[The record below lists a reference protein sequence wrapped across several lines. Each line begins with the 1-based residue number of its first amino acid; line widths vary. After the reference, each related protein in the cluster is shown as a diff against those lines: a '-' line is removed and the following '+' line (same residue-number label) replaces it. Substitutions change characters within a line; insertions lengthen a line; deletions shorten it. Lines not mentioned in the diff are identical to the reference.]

1 MCPNILVTS
10 AGPEDWIY
18 RLIYKVKKVNLIRVK
33 FEDLPVSLQIQ
44 MSDWNLKIARFY
56 IIDADTDTALKGVPG
71 FKKDI
76 HLP

>member
-1 MCPNILVTS
+1 MCPNMLATCV
-10 AGPEDWIY
+10 GPEDWFY
-18 RLIYKVKKVNLIRVK
+18 RLIYKIKKVNLIRVK

-44 MSDWNLKIARFY
+44 LSYLDLKITRLY

>member
-1 MCPNILVTS
+1 MCPNMLVTCV
-10 AGPEDWIY
+10 GPEDWIY
-18 RLIYKVKKVNLIRVK
+18 RLIYKIKKINLIRVK

-44 MSDWNLKIARFY
+44 MPDLNLKVARFY
-56 IIDADTDTALKGVPG
+56 IIDADKETAFKGVPG

>member
-1 MCPNILVTS
+1 MCPNILATC

-18 RLIYKVKKVNLIRVK
+18 RCIYKIKKVNLIRVK

-44 MSDWNLKIARFY
+44 MSDWNLKVARFF
-56 IIDADTDTALKGVPG
+56 IIYADKDTALKGVLG

>member
-18 RLIYKVKKVNLIRVK
+18 RLIYKIKKVNLIRVK
-33 FEDLPVSLQIQ
+33 FEDLPVLLQIQ

-56 IIDADTDTALKGVPG
+56 IIDADVDKAVKGVPG

-76 HLP
+76 HFP